1 MAELHLI
8 DNLINDPT
16 GQHAHHLSSIDEK
29 MELIAKL
36 CLSMLHDKLPYAG
49 QLVEEKAS
57 SFSELF
63 QKLAADAHHQSQQI
77 EQIINMVDRISL
89 EEEEITL
96 QDFMD
101 MFKGTLGNSIQHIL
115 NTSKLAMEMVYD
127 LKMAT
132 EKLHALES
140 FTSEIQKINKQTNL
154 LALNAAIE
162 AMRVGKE
169 GESFRVVANEVKEVS
184 SEVNAL
190 SQNMHTRITDV
201 IDSVDS
207 AFDTLQK
214 VATTDMTDNLV
225 AQEKLELLMSSL
237 LVQNKNFSRILSE
250 NADGSERISQT
261 IGAMVMD
268 MQFQD
273 RNSQYMENSCLL
285 LEALEEILWINPPDG
300 AEHDFVQYSH
310 TLLDS
315 VKMSEFRE
323 ALHEKLYQ
331 HELIDIPPQE
341 TNGTP
346 QKANGHDTESVGNE
360 ASTASNDHASD
371 DDEIELF

>member
-1 MAELHLI
+1 MTELHLI
-8 DNLINDPT
+8 DDLIKYPTSEHIHNL
-16 GQHAHHLSSIDEK
+16 HSIDEK

-36 CLSMLHDKLPYAG
+36 CLSILHEKLPYAG
-49 QLVEEKAS
+49 KLVEEKAN
-57 SFSELF
+57 SFSDLF
-63 QKLAADAHHQSQQI
+63 QQLAADAHKQSQQI
-77 EQIINMVDRISL
+77 EHIISMVDHISL
-89 EEEEITL
+89 EDEEITL
-96 QDFMD
+96 KDFMD
-101 MFKGTLGNSIQHIL
+101 MFKDILNNSIHHIL

-184 SEVNAL
+184 SEVNKL
-190 SQNMHTRITDV
+190 SKSMKTRITDV
-201 IDSVDS
+201 IESVAS

-214 VATTDMTDNLV
+214 VATTDMTDNLL
-225 AQEKLELLMSSL
+225 AQEKLEKLMASL
-237 LVQNKNFSRILSE
+237 LIQNKNFSSILSE
-250 NADGSERISQT
+250 NADGSERISKT
-261 IGAMVMD
+261 IGSMVMD

-285 LEALEEILWINPPDG
+285 LEALEGILWVEPPENG
-300 AEHDFVQYSH
+300 EHDFIQYSH

-323 ALHEKLYQ
+323 ALHEKL
-331 HELIDIPPQE
+331 HFHGLIDTEPQK
-341 TNGTP
+341 TNGTD
-346 QKANGHDTESVGNE
+346 ATDTVLDIQN
-360 ASTASNDHASD
+360 TDMSD
-371 DDEIELF
+371 DDDIEFF